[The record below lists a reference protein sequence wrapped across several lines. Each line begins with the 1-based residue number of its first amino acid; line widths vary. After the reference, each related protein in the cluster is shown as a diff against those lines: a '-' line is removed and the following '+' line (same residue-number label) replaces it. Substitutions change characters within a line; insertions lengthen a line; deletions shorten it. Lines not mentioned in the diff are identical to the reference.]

1 MMTLAA
7 VLCCAMTMM
16 AEPVSP
22 TTARQAAAQF
32 LQQKGATLKSEA
44 MRAPHRAM
52 GQTADDAS
60 VTEASPY
67 YVFNA
72 SNDKGFVIVSGD
84 DCVGDD
90 LVLGYTAQGSFHA
103 DAVPCR
109 AGLTI
114 WQSALHW
121 RVVRACEP
129 VP

>member
-1 MMTLAA
+1 MTLAA

-32 LQQKGATLKSEA
+32 LQHKGATLKSEA

-52 GQTADDAS
+52 GQAADDES

-103 DAVPCR
+103 DAVPATLQGWLDDMAER
-109 AGLTI
+109 I
-114 WQSALHW
+114 ALAS
-121 RVVRACEP
+121 RQGM
-129 VP
+129 